1 MESVCQSVVAE
12 WLERTFVCDLD
23 EETEALGRLQVET
36 MRDVLAEVLRPRTRV
51 DLEGLAETT
60 RPRHGDIT
68 GMYTYNVHVH
78 VCACAL
84 KTCERNAYHKF
95 IH

>member
-1 MESVCQSVVAE
+1 MESVGQSVAAE
-12 WLERTFVCDLD
+12 WLERTFVSDLD

-60 RPRHGDIT
+60 RLRHGDIT
-68 GMYTYNVHVH
+68 GTCNVC
-78 VCACAL
+78 VCTCAL
-84 KTCERNAYHKF
+84 KTCDGNAYHKF
-95 IH
+95 VIPKM